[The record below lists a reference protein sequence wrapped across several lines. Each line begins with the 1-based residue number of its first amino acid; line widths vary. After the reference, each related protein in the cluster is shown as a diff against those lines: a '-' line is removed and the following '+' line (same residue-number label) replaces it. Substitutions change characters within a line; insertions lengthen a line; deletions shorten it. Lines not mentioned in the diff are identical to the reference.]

1 MTRKVASQKNHDG
14 KSTEK
19 KSQAVYLMKGLAIS
33 YALTCIIF
41 IAYALI
47 LTYTDISE
55 KNISLVSILCTVVA
69 TALAGFDSAK
79 HAESRGMLW
88 GVLAGFL
95 YAIILFFI
103 IWFSGNGI
111 RGGVAAVTTL
121 LISLAGGAIGGIFG
135 INAKG

>member
-1 MTRKVASQKNHDG
+1 MAKKAGTQKNYDN
-14 KSTEK
+14 KSAEK
-19 KSQAVYLMKGLAIS
+19 KSQAIYLMKGLAIA

-55 KNISLVSILCTVVA
+55 KNISIVSIICTVIS

-79 HAESRGMLW
+79 YAEKRGMLW
-88 GVLAGFL
+88 GVLSGFL
-95 YAIILFFI
+95 YAIILFLI

-111 RGGVAAVTTL
+111 RSGIAAITTL

-135 INAKG
+135 INAKR